1 MLIISLPEWVNYPGL
16 ELWKFADLAIF
27 ITAGII
33 VLRKPL
39 ANALTARRDAIRSE
53 IAKAEKERAQAAEQ
67 LAEAQALLAHV
78 DSDVEVPN
86 SPGRSHQERQRQTE
100 AAESEIA
107 RLKTQAEREIEL
119 TGKLPAVVLSSFAT
133 RSLQL
138 AKQSVVKLRPEDDDR
153 FIRNIGR
160 TQETKVGYIHNQA
173 LRIALAE
180 VSDMKQM
187 S

>member
-27 ITAGII
+27 VTVGIM

-39 ANALTARRDAIRSE
+39 ANALTARREAIRTE
-53 IAKAEKERAQAAEQ
+53 IARAEKERAKAAEQ

-78 DSDVEVPN
+78 NADVEAARKQALEEVT
-86 SPGRSHQERQRQTE
+86 QERQRQTE

-107 RLKTQAEREIEL
+107 RLKTQADREIEL
-119 TGKLPAVVLSSFAT
+119 TRKAARRSLEQFLAN

-138 AKQSVVKLRPEDDDR
+138 AKQSVITQLRPEDDDR
-153 FIRNIGR
+153 FIRER
-160 TQETKVGYIHNQA
+160 LDE
-173 LRIALAE
+173 LRRARG
-180 VSDMKQM
+180 
-187 S
+187 

>member
-27 ITAGII
+27 VTAGIM

-39 ANALTARRDAIRSE
+39 ANALAARREAIRTE

-78 DSDVEVPN
+78 NADVEVA
-86 SPGRSHQERQRQTE
+86 RKQALEEVAQERQRQTE

-119 TGKLPAVVLSSFAT
+119 ARKAARRSLEQFLAT

-138 AKQSVVKLRPEDDDR
+138 AKQSVVSQLRPEDDDR
-153 FIRNIGR
+153 FIRER
-160 TQETKVGYIHNQA
+160 LDE
-173 LRIALAE
+173 LRRARG
-180 VSDMKQM
+180 
-187 S
+187 

>member
-27 ITAGII
+27 VTAGIM

-39 ANALTARRDAIRSE
+39 ANALTARREAIRTE
-53 IAKAEKERAQAAEQ
+53 IARAEKERAQAAEQ

-78 DSDVEVPN
+78 DSDVEVV
-86 SPGRSHQERQRQTE
+86 RKQALEEVTQERQRQAE

-107 RLKTQAEREIEL
+107 RLKTQAEREIGLARKAARRSLEQFL
-119 TGKLPAVVLSSFAT
+119 AI

-138 AKQSVVKLRPEDDDR
+138 ARQSVVSQLQPEDDDR
-153 FIRNIGR
+153 FIRER
-160 TQETKVGYIHNQA
+160 LDE
-173 LRIALAE
+173 LRR
-180 VSDMKQM
+180 VKG
-187 S
+187 

>member
-39 ANALTARRDAIRSE
+39 ANALTARRDAIRNE
-53 IAKAEKERAQAAEQ
+53 IARAENERAQAAEQ
-67 LAEAQALLAHV
+67 LAEAKAQLAHLDVDVEAARKQALE
-78 DSDVEVPN
+78 EVN
-86 SPGRSHQERQRQTE
+86 EERQRQAE
-100 AAESEIA
+100 AAEKEIA

-119 TGKLPAVVLSSFAT
+119 ARKAARRSLEQFLAT

-138 AKQSVVKLRPEDDDR
+138 ARQSVISQLRPEDDDR
-153 FIRNIGR
+153 FIRER
-160 TQETKVGYIHNQA
+160 
-173 LRIALAE
+173 LAE
-180 VSDMKQM
+180 LRRTRG
-187 S
+187 

>member
-39 ANALTARRDAIRSE
+39 ANALTARRDAIRNE
-53 IAKAEKERAQAAEQ
+53 IARAENERAQAVEQ
-67 LAEAQALLAHV
+67 LAEAKAQLAHLDVDVEAARKQALE
-78 DSDVEVPN
+78 EVN
-86 SPGRSHQERQRQTE
+86 EERQRQAE
-100 AAESEIA
+100 AAEKEIA

-119 TGKLPAVVLSSFAT
+119 ARKASRRSLEQFLAT

-138 AKQSVVKLRPEDDDR
+138 ARQSVISQLRPEDDDR
-153 FIRNIGR
+153 FIRERLDELRR
-160 TQETKVGYIHNQA
+160 TRV
-173 LRIALAE
+173 
-180 VSDMKQM
+180 
-187 S
+187 

>member
-78 DSDVEVPN
+78 DSDVEVA
-86 SPGRSHQERQRQTE
+86 RKQALEEVTQERQRQAE
-100 AAESEIA
+100 AAETEIA

-119 TGKLPAVVLSSFAT
+119 ARKAARRSLEQFLAI

-138 AKQSVVKLRPEDDDR
+138 AKQSVVSQLRPEDDDR
-153 FIRNIGR
+153 FIRER
-160 TQETKVGYIHNQA
+160 LDE
-173 LRIALAE
+173 LRRA
-180 VSDMKQM
+180 KG
-187 S
+187 

>member
-27 ITAGII
+27 ITVGIV

-39 ANALTARRDAIRSE
+39 ANALSTRRDAIRSE

-67 LAEAQALLAHV
+67 LAEAQALLAHA
-78 DSDVEVPN
+78 DADVEAARKQALAEVT
-86 SPGRSHQERQRQTE
+86 QERQRQAE
-100 AAESEIA
+100 AAETEIA

-119 TGKLPAVVLSSFAT
+119 ARKASRRSLEQFLAT

-138 AKQSVVKLRPEDDDR
+138 AKQSVISQLRPEDDDR
-153 FIRNIGR
+153 FIRER
-160 TQETKVGYIHNQA
+160 LDE
-173 LRIALAE
+173 LRR
-180 VSDMKQM
+180 VRG
-187 S
+187 